1 MLQLSFKMSLSKL
14 SWTTWTNWDVF
25 YLDQPGKAFV
35 SDQGQAGTCVRHALG
50 KGIFDYLK
58 KSGRYVNFKEEGLKA
73 KQQEVIDKVLEL
85 FPDLADQIDDP
96 GCYPFNY
103 HGKSISQD
111 GVKLTMEI
119 TCALRKRDL
128 VSGRPAIWSPAHLGK
143 NDSLTYLRFADQQ
156 QRASFLKESSNFLIL
171 CCDVS
176 IFDGKWLPNREGGHA
191 VYVDDYDVKTR
202 TFHCINSW
210 SEEWNP
216 RPKIKDYDP
225 SFQDHDTEFSVYR
238 VHLVAEGPTRNVF
251 SMASTLLAAPAG
263 EGKHMYSFISSLK
276 LSSSY

>member
-1 MLQLSFKMSLSKL
+1 MSLSKL
-14 SWTTWTNWDVF
+14 SWTNWDVF
-25 YLDQPGKAFV
+25 YPDQPDKAFV
-35 SDQGQAGTCVRHALG
+35 SDQGQAGTCVRHAIG
-50 KGIFDYLK
+50 KGIFDYLE
-58 KSGRYVNFKEEGLKA
+58 KSGRYVNFTELTELKA

-111 GVKLTMEI
+111 GIRLTMEI

-128 VSGRPAIWSPAHLGK
+128 VSDRPGGKIWSPAELRK
-143 NDSLTYLRFADQQ
+143 NDFLAALTFMRFADKQ

-171 CCDVS
+171 CCDTS
-176 IFDGKWLPNREGGHA
+176 IFDGKWYPNREGGHA

-210 SEEWNP
+210 SEERNP

-276 LSSSY
+276 PGSSY